1 MKNKVKGLPIWT
13 GTLTISISRILFAKC
28 NFLCKFRVDLMKP
41 ANGVQFTLEHFLNS
55 KEDCGLFI
63 NFLTDLNK
71 LVAFEQRDAY

>member
-1 MKNKVKGLPIWT
+1 
-13 GTLTISISRILFAKC
+13 
-28 NFLCKFRVDLMKP
+28 MKP
-41 ANGVQFTLEHFLNS
+41 VNGVQFTLEHFLNS